1 MGGVPVSLCVCACIF
16 ARMRENVHMR
26 CLFSPFMA
34 FETFFSY
41 LNHVALVP
49 PELSNP
55 WVVDMA

>member
-1 MGGVPVSLCVCACIF
+1 MCVCV
-16 ARMRENVHMR
+16 RENVHMC
-26 CLFSPFMA
+26 CLFPPFMA
-34 FETFFSY
+34 FEMLFFFSY